1 MTGTVAPRYKEDTSM
16 QPELEAVYEVFLQI
30 GGVGR
35 PIQLVGSV
43 RASDEQL
50 AWQTAKEIYT
60 RRENCTALWVVP
72 RESIYV
78 GEDVDIAVLREG
90 TSRMFRIPGYP
101 SAHRRERGGVGLVEE
116 L

>member
-1 MTGTVAPRYKEDTSM
+1 MP
-16 QPELEAVYEVFLQI
+16 PELDAVYEVFIQI

-43 RASDEQL
+43 RASDKNL

-60 RRENCTALWVVP
+60 RRENCTALWVAP
-72 RESIYV
+72 RESIFV
-78 GEDVDIAVLREG
+78 GEGIDLEVLREG
-90 TSRMFRIPGYP
+90 TGRSFRLPGYP
-101 SAHRRERGGVGLVEE
+101 SAHRRDRGGVGLVEG

>member
-1 MTGTVAPRYKEDTSM
+1 M
-16 QPELEAVYEVFLQI
+16 QPELGAVYEVFVQI

-43 RASDEQL
+43 RASDKNL
-50 AWQTAKEIYT
+50 AWQTAKEIFT

-72 RESIYV
+72 RESIFV
-78 GEDVDIAVLREG
+78 GEEFDLAVLREG
-90 TSRMFRIPGYP
+90 TGRMFRVPGYP

>member
-1 MTGTVAPRYKEDTSM
+1 M
-16 QPELEAVYEVFLQI
+16 QPELGAVYEVFVQI

-43 RASDEQL
+43 RASDKNL

-72 RESIYV
+72 RESIFV
-78 GEDVDIAVLREG
+78 GEEVDLTVLSEG
-90 TSRMFRIPGYP
+90 TGRMFRVPGYP

>member
-1 MTGTVAPRYKEDTSM
+1 MP
-16 QPELEAVYEVFLQI
+16 PELDAVYEVFVQI

-43 RASDEQL
+43 RASDKNL

-72 RESIYV
+72 RASIVV
-78 GEDVDIAVLREG
+78 GEGIDLEVLREG
-90 TSRMFRIPGYP
+90 TGRSFRLPGYP
-101 SAHRRERGGVGLVEE
+101 SAHRRDRGGVGLVEG

>member
-1 MTGTVAPRYKEDTSM
+1 MSK
-16 QPELEAVYEVFLQI
+16 QPELDAIFEVFVQI

-43 RASDEQL
+43 RGSDEEL
-50 AWQTAKEIYT
+50 AWQAAKEIYT

-72 RESIYV
+72 RAAIFTGSETDQELLKS
-78 GEDVDIAVLREG
+78 G
-90 TSRMFRIPGYP
+90 TGRMFRVPGYP
-101 SAHRRERGGVGLVEE
+101 SAHRRDRGGVGLAEE

>member
-1 MTGTVAPRYKEDTSM
+1 MP
-16 QPELEAVYEVFLQI
+16 PELDAVYEVFVQI

-43 RASDEQL
+43 RASDKNL

-72 RESIYV
+72 RASIFV
-78 GEDVDIAVLREG
+78 GEGIDLEVLREG
-90 TSRMFRIPGYP
+90 TGRSFRLPGYP
-101 SAHRRERGGVGLVEE
+101 SAHRRDRGGVGLVEG

>member
-1 MTGTVAPRYKEDTSM
+1 M
-16 QPELEAVYEVFLQI
+16 QPELGTIYEVFVQI

-43 RASDEQL
+43 RASDKHL

-72 RESIYV
+72 RESIFQ
-78 GEDVDIAVLREG
+78 GEGIDLEVLREG
-90 TSRMFRIPGYP
+90 TGRMFRLPGYP
-101 SAHRRERGGVGLVEE
+101 SSHRRERGGVGLVEE

>member
-1 MTGTVAPRYKEDTSM
+1 ML
-16 QPELEAVYEVFLQI
+16 PELDAVYEVFLQI

-43 RASDEQL
+43 RASDKNL

-72 RESIYV
+72 RESIFV
-78 GEDVDIAVLREG
+78 GEGIDLEVLREG
-90 TSRMFRIPGYP
+90 TGRSFRLPGYP
-101 SAHRRERGGVGLVEE
+101 SAHRRDRGGVGLMEG